1 MQRFPGM
8 NFIRRMAACFSAVV
22 ILSTALP
29 AVAEKGAGKETGFKP
44 IFNGKDMS
52 AFVIVKAPAK
62 TWSVEEGVIKCKGK
76 PNGYF
81 ATKKSYRN
89 YILRFD
95 FRYPRN
101 AGNSG
106 YLLHITGKHK
116 VWPKCI
122 EVQGQYAGVCTIFP
136 IGGAK
141 GARPKVDSAARQ
153 KVRKPHTEW
162 NSIEIVMKNGAITA
176 KLNGVTIAQSKPYDL
191 KEGPIGFQS
200 EGAPIDFRKI
210 RIKELD

>member
-1 MQRFPGM
+1 MQRFPAM
-8 NFIRRMAACFSAVV
+8 NSYRRTTACLGLVLVLCS
-22 ILSTALP
+22 ALP
-29 AVAEKGAGKETGFKP
+29 AVAQKGGNKEEGFKP

-52 AFVIVKAPAK
+52 GFELVKAPAE
-62 TWSVEEGVIKCKGK
+62 TWSVEDGIIKCKGK

-95 FRYPRN
+95 FRYPKN

-106 YLLHITGKHK
+106 YLLNITGKHK

-122 EVQGQYAGVCTIFP
+122 EVQGQYNGVCTIFP

-141 GARPKVDSAARQ
+141 GPRPKVNSAARK

-191 KEGPIGFQS
+191 KQGPIGFQS

-210 RIKELD
+210 RIKEVD